1 MKRWW
6 RKLVKR
12 YFRRGVRG
20 RPDPNYVPV
29 ELPDTPFVAEPE
41 PESESGFPWSI
52 TKKLERGT
60 PLNDR
65 EEWIVLMWQQGL
77 R

>member
-1 MKRWW
+1 MLKRWW
-6 RKLVKR
+6 QNLVRR

-20 RPDPNYVPV
+20 LPDPNYTPRELSEPV
-29 ELPDTPFVAEPE
+29 PE

-52 TKKLERGT
+52 TRKLEAGIA
-60 PLNDR
+60 LDDR
-65 EEWIVLMWQQGL
+65 EEWIVLMWQPWERL